1 MMTIGMLQFVLSVMM
16 TIGNTNRNEKRR
28 GRLEVYWEEEG
39 EQEDLVMVGERES
52 VDDDNL
58 ELGDD
63 DLV

>member
-1 MMTIGMLQFVLSVMM
+1 MTIGMLQFVFSVMM

-28 GRLEVYWEEEG
+28 GRPEVYWEEEG

-52 VDDDNL
+52 VDNDNL